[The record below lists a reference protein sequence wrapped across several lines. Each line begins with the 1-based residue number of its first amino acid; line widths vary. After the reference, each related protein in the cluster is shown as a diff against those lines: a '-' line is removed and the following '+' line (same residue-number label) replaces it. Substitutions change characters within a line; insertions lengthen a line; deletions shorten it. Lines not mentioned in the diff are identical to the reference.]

1 MTTVAEAPHRQLS
14 PEPPRVRRSP
24 WLVLFALGLA
34 QLMLVLDATV
44 VNIALPRAQLAL
56 HFSDA
61 DRQWVV
67 TAYSLAF
74 GSLLLVG
81 GRLADIIGR
90 RRIFIIGLLG
100 FAAASAIGGLSTS
113 FAMLV
118 AARAAQG
125 AFGAMLAPA
134 ALATIAATFTDRAQR
149 AKAFGAF
156 GAISALGGSIGLIV
170 GGTLTEYFNW
180 RWVMYVN
187 VVIAAVAIVGGG
199 ALMPQET
206 RPRTRQP
213 IDWPGAALA
222 SAGVFAIVYGF
233 SRAGTGHGVSELL
246 APTTLATVAA
256 GVALLVGFVRRQ
268 RSTAHPMLPLHILR
282 NADRR
287 GAYAAMFISAVGVFG
302 VLLFLTY
309 YLQGSLGYSP
319 VRAGLAFLPMAL
331 TVIVMGGVVQAAL
344 AGRVSYRKML
354 PVGLLTA
361 GVGMALLT
369 RIGAEPHYV
378 SVVLPAVLVMGVGL
392 GLVFAP
398 SFNMGTAGVADSEA
412 GVASAMIHVAQQIG
426 GSIGTALLNSI
437 ATTVATSYVVSRVG
451 QAPLDVVQAQA
462 AIHSY
467 SVVFWICAASFGFAA
482 VVVAALL
489 CPIQSLSRRRCVVVG
504 VAPALSD

>member
-1 MTTVAEAPHRQLS
+1 MNDA
-14 PEPPRVRRSP
+14 VRRSP
-24 WLVLFALGLA
+24 WLVMFALGLA

-44 VNIALPRAQLAL
+44 VNIALPRAQHAL
-56 HFSDA
+56 GFSDA

-81 GRLADIIGR
+81 GRLADIVGR
-90 RRIFIIGLLG
+90 RRIFVIGLIG
-100 FAAASAIGGLSTS
+100 FAAASAVGGLATS

-118 AARAAQG
+118 GARAAQG

-134 ALATIAATFTDRAQR
+134 ALATVAATFTDPAQR

-170 GGTLTEYFNW
+170 GGALTEYVSW

-187 VVIAAVAIVGGG
+187 VVFAAIALAGGST
-199 ALMPQET
+199 LMPRES
-206 RPRTRQP
+206 RPDTRQP
-213 IDWPGAALA
+213 IDWRGAVLG

-233 SRAGTGHGVSELL
+233 SRAGTGNGVSELL
-246 APTTLATVAA
+246 APATVASVVV
-256 GVALLVGFVRRQ
+256 GVALLVGFFRRQ
-268 RSTAHPMLPLHILR
+268 QRTTHPMLPLHILR
-282 NADRR
+282 NTDRR

-319 VRAGLAFLPMAL
+319 IRAGMAFLPMAL
-331 TVIVMGGVVQAAL
+331 AVIVVGGVAQAAL
-344 AGRVSYRKML
+344 AARISYRTML
-354 PVGLLTA
+354 PIGLLTA

-369 RIGAEPHYV
+369 RIGAEPHYT
-378 SVVLPAVLVMGVGL
+378 SVVLPAVLVTGVGL

-398 SFNMGTAGVADSEA
+398 SFNMGTAGVAESEA
-412 GVASAMIHVAQQIG
+412 GVASATIHVAQQIG
-426 GSIGTALLNSI
+426 GSIGTALINSF
-437 ATTVATSYVVSRVG
+437 ATTVASGYVTAHLASG
-451 QAPLDVVQAQA
+451 PLKAVRASA

-467 SVVFWICAASFGFAA
+467 NVVFWICAASFLVAA
-482 VVVAALL
+482 VTVSALL
-489 CPIQSLSRRRCVVVG
+489 HTRPTRSRAIRIATPVLAVNEGGR
-504 VAPALSD
+504 P